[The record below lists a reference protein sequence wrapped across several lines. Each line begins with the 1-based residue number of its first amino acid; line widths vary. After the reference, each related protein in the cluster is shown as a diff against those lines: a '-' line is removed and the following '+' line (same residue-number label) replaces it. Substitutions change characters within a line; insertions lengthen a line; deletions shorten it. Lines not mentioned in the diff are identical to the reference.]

1 MKRMKWKRLMRQGL
15 AVSLALAM
23 CISTGPIT
31 AFAEADEVAEKTSTV
46 NEDSKPENQKTDETE
61 SVGIKDGKAEADETK
76 SGETKSDETAS
87 DETKTDE
94 ETSDDSESSDGPAG
108 APENN
113 TEDKQN
119 GGAETKEH
127 THDWDD
133 GAVTEEATC
142 SKAGVKTYTCKA
154 EDCKETKTEELP
166 VTEHLDEDNNDICD
180 VCEECLAETDS
191 ETVRTF
197 LAAVEALKK
206 WEAKENA
213 DEEEL
218 EKMLADFRAS
228 YESAKALYDGL
239 TDGQKMLEEITAAYG
254 DLTDIGAGLELM
266 TLEAADSVSGDMTG
280 SSFLEKAVDGVIT
293 LDGDVTITDN
303 VVWVQNTLALDLN
316 GHTIYGRVACYKGN
330 LTIRDSAGTGR
341 VITKG
346 NQGSTLLNNGEDGTT
361 SLTVEGGTFIA
372 PQGCNSLYN
381 MNGAAA
387 DIKGGT
393 FENGVGNGWWD
404 GDKANE
410 GGGVINITGGVLKT
424 QEFSDGTFT
433 VCIPAITNAAE
444 VNISG
449 GATIQSENSA
459 CVIENYGTMNINGG
473 LVKAKEKNF
482 GVIGNYNDGTIN
494 IRGGEFVGAID
505 NWFIAEETKPVKI
518 YGGTFS
524 FPVEYTDKMTSYLID
539 GLMFDTGG
547 KVVED
552 QNTRYVARID
562 AQGYDSL
569 QEAVNAAENGDTV
582 TLLKE
587 TNEDVTVS
595 GTVIL
600 DLNGKI
606 LRGAGSADAA
616 IINNGTLTI
625 TDNADAADENGM
637 GTIVGINH
645 NSKPKSAIINN
656 AGASCTIAGG
666 RITRAPYLDKD
677 NTDQDNV
684 NTNSNY
690 TIQNKGTMYITGGL
704 IVNNSHKSSMVVNL
718 NNQGGGIY
726 GQSENVKME
735 ISGGTLRQN
744 TYTALK
750 NDPNSTMK
758 ITGNASIA
766 NGTATSYVTQF
777 YGNVTIDGGSFSGG
791 QLWICSHADAKGH
804 YPTNVNITGGSIDVS
819 EIRAIYGYTQSALD
833 KTEKVTV
840 KISGNADVSCPKLS
854 ELKYDQSSGN
864 YNIVSDNAMSE
875 IAVSGGTFSTQVSPD
890 HCAKG
895 FVPTT
900 TADENGKYTV
910 IVGEADAVAS
920 ITTGGNTTYYLTLQD
935 AVNAAKDGDT
945 VTLLKDVNAGNS
957 WILISKAI
965 TLDLNKNTV
974 TGAGDYTL
982 ACINAATVKNGTV
995 INTKEGSPNMTASV
1009 YAQNTAITLENVTV
1023 NGTNTGIACGPGK
1036 DGYYGCVTVKGN
1048 CDIYGG
1054 VTGVA
1059 VYGANKA
1066 NATVSELKLENG
1078 KISGGRYGIAGN
1090 GSYDG
1095 TNIKLQGGT
1104 VEGAVTAV
1112 YHPQQG
1118 TLTVPAESTVSV
1130 SGLVGLQMCGGSAN
1144 IAGGNFVSTDKTPH
1158 ENPFKPGEQN
1168 DGTAQDGAALSIL
1181 SREAYGNVVV
1191 NVTGGTFTAQTGNL
1205 AVRMYGFAKVNDL
1218 WTASEEH
1225 PYATASISGGTFST
1239 PVPAEYCAEGFEPVS
1254 NGDNTYS
1261 VKSSKPD
1268 DTGNTGGTT
1277 GGNTSGDNTPGSGTT
1292 GGSNTGSTTG
1302 GSSSSSG
1309 GGSSSGS
1316 GSSSSDN
1323 TDDTSAPAAAP
1334 APAVT
1339 VVTAPAATPAPA
1351 AAAPA
1356 AEDTPAAEENVAVD
1370 DEEVPLADGDEV
1382 KETEDEEEPE
1392 TESESVILED
1402 EETPL
1407 AAKPGRNWTLLS
1419 IIPAALAAAFII
1431 LILLRRKKEEEEEA

>member
-46 NEDSKPENQKTDETE
+46 NEDPKPENQKTDETE

-166 VTEHLDEDNNDICD
+166 LTEHLDEDNNDICD

-206 WEAKENA
+206 QEAKEDA

-293 LDGDVTITDN
+293 LDGNVTITDN

-316 GHTIYGRVACYKGN
+316 GHTIYGRVACYIGN
-330 LTIRDSAGTGR
+330 LTIRDSVGTGQ

-393 FENGVGNGWWD
+393 FGNGVGNGWWD

-424 QEFSDGTFT
+424 QEFSDGTST

-449 GATIQSENSA
+449 GAAIQSENSA

-539 GLMFDTGG
+539 GLMFDPYG

-552 QNTRYVARID
+552 QNTQYVARIND
-562 AQGYDSL
+562 QGYASL
-569 QEAVNAAENGDTV
+569 QDAVNAAENGDTV
-582 TLLKE
+582 TLLKNVVMDN
-587 TNEDVTVS
+587 TPANKHISIT
-595 GTVIL
+595 GKLTI
-600 DLNGKI
+600 DLNGHNI
-606 LRGAGSADAA
+606 ERGTNNTGYCLINSNGGDLTIEGSGTIDGAA
-616 IINNGTLTI
+616 TFVNGSNTYIGEGIRASNNGKITI
-625 TDNADAADENGM
+625 KSNVVIKGGYAVRLYKGCSAVIEDNANIQGTTHGILGSGVAASIQIDGGTVSATNATAIQAQLGANVTVNGGIVTSPKIAINGLTDDKNTM
-637 GTIVGINH
+637 GTITINGGIVESASYNESNPQNFGAVVANSYHVVMTGGELKGPYTISMSTYNGNDSAKTSGTSTLVMTGGAINSTIQAVGVN
-645 NSKPKSAIINN
+645 NLKSAGVT
-656 AGASCTIAGG
+656 A
-666 RITRAPYLDKD
+666 
-677 NTDQDNV
+677 
-684 NTNSNY
+684 
-690 TIQNKGTMYITGGL
+690 
-704 IVNNSHKSSMVVNL
+704 
-718 NNQGGGIY
+718 
-726 GQSENVKME
+726 E
-735 ISGGTLRQN
+735 ISGGTI
-744 TYTALK
+744 TAPDNRTAIYWPAEGMLTIK
-750 NDPNSTMK
+750 
-758 ITGNASIA
+758 GNASI
-766 NGTATSYVTQF
+766 
-777 YGNVTIDGGSFSGG
+777 SGG
-791 QLWICSHADAKGH
+791 TGIEMKMGTLNIEGGTITGSGIYATAEPVNGGAGPEGSALLVSTQMYDAYVENPDLK
-804 YPTNVNITGGSIDVS
+804 VNITSGSLIS
-819 EIRAIYGYTQSALD
+819 RNGNA
-833 KTEKVTV
+833 VTV
-840 KISGNADVSCPKLS
+840 
-854 ELKYDQSSGN
+854 
-864 YNIVSDNAMSE
+864 YNTMR
-875 IAVSGGTFSTQVSPD
+875 
-890 HCAKG
+890 
-895 FVPTT
+895 
-900 TADENGKYTV
+900 
-910 IVGEADAVAS
+910 
-920 ITTGGNTTYYLTLQD
+920 
-935 AVNAAKDGDT
+935 
-945 VTLLKDVNAGNS
+945 KDVPA
-957 WILISKAI
+957 
-965 TLDLNKNTV
+965 
-974 TGAGDYTL
+974 
-982 ACINAATVKNGTV
+982 V
-995 INTKEGSPNMTASV
+995 IN
-1009 YAQNTAITLENVTV
+1009 
-1023 NGTNTGIACGPGK
+1023 
-1036 DGYYGCVTVKGN
+1036 
-1048 CDIYGG
+1048 
-1054 VTGVA
+1054 
-1059 VYGANKA
+1059 
-1066 NATVSELKLENG
+1066 
-1078 KISGGRYGIAGN
+1078 ISGGKMTGT
-1090 GSYDG
+1090 DG
-1095 TNIKLQGGT
+1095 KNAFY
-1104 VEGAVTAV
+1104 V
-1112 YHPQQG
+1112 
-1118 TLTVPAESTVSV
+1118 
-1130 SGLVGLQMCGGSAN
+1130 
-1144 IAGGNFVSTDKTPH
+1144 
-1158 ENPFKPGEQN
+1158 
-1168 DGTAQDGAALSIL
+1168 
-1181 SREAYGNVVV
+1181 
-1191 NVTGGTFTAQTGNL
+1191 FTAENTGVTN
-1205 AVRMYGFAKVNDL
+1205 RTTY
-1218 WTASEEH
+1218 
-1225 PYATASISGGTFST
+1225 SISGGTFST

-1292 GGSNTGSTTG
+1292 GGSTSGDSTPGSGTTGGSNTDSTTG

-1316 GSSSSDN
+1316 GSSSNDN

-1356 AEDTPAAEENVAVD
+1356 AEDTPAAEENMAVD
-1370 DEEVPLADGDEV
+1370 DEEVPLADGGEV